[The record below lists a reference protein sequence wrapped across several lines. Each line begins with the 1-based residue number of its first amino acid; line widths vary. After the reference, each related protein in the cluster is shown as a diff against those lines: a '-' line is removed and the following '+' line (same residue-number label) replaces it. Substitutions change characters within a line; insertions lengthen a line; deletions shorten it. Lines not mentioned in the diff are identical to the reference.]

1 MSTEDEPYTV
11 DIGAWVE
18 RARSDPQ
25 RYRERQA
32 TEVLLAAVGQSGPYG
47 EKLYLKGGVLMGVVY
62 RSPRQTADID
72 FTAEFPPSDDIE
84 EQLRAA
90 LDPELR
96 RASAR
101 LGYPDLVCRVQRVE
115 RRPRRDRFTDAD
127 FPALNM
133 TIAHAERGTNAHEQ
147 LKQGLCPSVLKMEIS
162 FREPVHAV
170 RLVHFGSGAP
180 AGVRTYSLEDII
192 AEKLRALLQQDT
204 RHRYRRQD
212 IYDIDFL
219 IRELPPGPAEKRD
232 ILDALL
238 TKARARHIEPGPE
251 SLADPEVRR
260 RAEADWHTLELELGD
275 LPAFGDTFDRVE
287 AFYRDLPWGE
297 ALSTDP

>member
-1 MSTEDEPYTV
+1 MSTEETSYTV
-11 DIGAWVE
+11 DISSWVE

-32 TEVLLAAVGQSGPYG
+32 TEVLLAAVSQSGLYG

-84 EQLRAA
+84 EHLRAA
-90 LDPELR
+90 LDPEFR

-115 RRPRRDRFTDAD
+115 RRPRRDRFTDAE
-127 FPALNM
+127 FPALKM
-133 TIAHAERGTNAHEQ
+133 TIARAERGTHAHEQ
-147 LKQGLCPSVLKMEIS
+147 LEQGFCPTVLKMEIS

-170 RLVHFGSGAP
+170 QFVRFGEGAP
-180 AGVRTYSLEDII
+180 TGIRAYSLEDII
-192 AEKLRALLQQDT
+192 AEKLRALLQQNT

-212 IYDIDFL
+212 VYDVDFL
-219 IRELPPGPAEKRD
+219 IRELPPSPAEERD
-232 ILDALL
+232 ILTALL
-238 TKARARHIEPGPE
+238 TKARARYIEPGPE

-275 LPAFGDTFDRVE
+275 LPAFGEAFDHVE
-287 AFYRDLPWGE
+287 AFYRGLPW
-297 ALSTDP
+297 